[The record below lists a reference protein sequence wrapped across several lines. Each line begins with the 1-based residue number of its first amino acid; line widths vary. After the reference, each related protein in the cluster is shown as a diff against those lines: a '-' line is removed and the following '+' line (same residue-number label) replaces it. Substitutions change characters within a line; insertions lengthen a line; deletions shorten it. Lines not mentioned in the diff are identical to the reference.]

1 MPRRAVGTIS
11 KAVIL
16 KMADDLHQESTGDGV
31 TAAPIA
37 KAPQKKKEEAPQLLD
52 ATAHPLI
59 KSLSHSFGDAVTE
72 ATEFLGQL
80 SVRIAPA
87 SLRPVAAFLRD
98 DAECRFNY
106 LTDVTCVHWPE
117 RAAAPFDVIYNL
129 YSIERNARVR
139 LRVAANEKA
148 AVPSVTGVW
157 PAANWMEREV
167 YDLFGVPFENHP
179 DLRRLLLPADWEGHP
194 LRKDYPLEF
203 VENNWTG
210 KHLPE
215 FTGVEREQLEQ
226 RRGYGLEALSNP
238 DERRLREIF
247 RAGREVMPLER
258 KG

>member
-1 MPRRAVGTIS
+1 MEQQTNEKLN
-11 KAVIL
+11 KAE
-16 KMADDLHQESTGDGV
+16 AGQ
-31 TAAPIA
+31 AAPTP
-37 KAPQKKKEEAPQLLD
+37 APRAPVKKKEEGPPLID
-52 ATAHPLI
+52 ASNHPLVEKL
-59 KSLSHSFGDAVTE
+59 KSNFADAIIE
-72 ATEFLGQL
+72 ATTFLGQL
-80 SVRIAPA
+80 SVRIKRHALLGV
-87 SLRPVAAFLRD
+87 SEFLRD

-106 LTDVTCVHWPE
+106 LTDVTCVHLPE
-117 RAAAPFDVIYNL
+117 RAAAPFDLIYNL

-139 LRVAANEKA
+139 LKVAAHESET
-148 AVPSVTGVW
+148 VQSVTAVW

-167 YDLFGVPFENHP
+167 YDLFGVRFENHP

-215 FTGVEREQLEQ
+215 FTAVQREQLEQ

-247 RAGREVMPLER
+247 RANREVMPLER